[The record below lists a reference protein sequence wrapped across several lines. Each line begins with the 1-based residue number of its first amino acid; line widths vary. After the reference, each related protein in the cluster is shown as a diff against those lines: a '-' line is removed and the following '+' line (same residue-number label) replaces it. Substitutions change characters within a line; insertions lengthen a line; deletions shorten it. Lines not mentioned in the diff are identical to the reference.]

1 MEQNNKTSFEK
12 MQRDAEARL
21 KEMQRR
27 SSRYDLNADI
37 PPVPN
42 FVQVGNHHQNKTST
56 REKSS
61 QNATDNAKTL
71 KPENAFNKIRE
82 TSSNHSL
89 KKGFDLLKLFN
100 FSNFKL
106 DNDILVIVVLILLL
120 SSEEADELLLMALV
134 YIML

>member
-1 MEQNNKTSFEK
+1 MEQNNKTSFER
-12 MQRDAEARL
+12 MQRDAEERL

-27 SSRYDLNADI
+27 SKRYDLNADI

-42 FVQVGNHHQNKTST
+42 FVQVSNNKQNRTSS
-56 REKSS
+56 REKPS
-61 QNATDNAKTL
+61 QNVAENIKHHKSENTL
-71 KPENAFNKIRE
+71 SKSEGKYD
-82 TSSNHSL
+82 SHSL
-89 KKGFDLLKLFN
+89 KKGFDLLRLFN

>member
-1 MEQNNKTSFEK
+1 MEQNNKTSFER
-12 MQRDAEARL
+12 MQRDAEERL

-27 SSRYDLNADI
+27 SKRYDLNADI

-42 FVQVGNHHQNKTST
+42 FVQVSNNKQNRTSS
-56 REKSS
+56 REKNS
-61 QNATDNAKTL
+61 QNVAENIKHQKSENTL
-71 KPENAFNKIRE
+71 SKSEGK
-82 TSSNHSL
+82 SNSHSL
-89 KKGFDLLKLFN
+89 KKGFDLLRLFN

>member
-1 MEQNNKTSFEK
+1 MEQNNKTSFER
-12 MQRDAEARL
+12 MQRDAEERL

-27 SSRYDLNADI
+27 SKRYDLNADI

-42 FVQVGNHHQNKTST
+42 FVQVSNNKQNRTSS
-56 REKSS
+56 REKPS
-61 QNATDNAKTL
+61 QNVAENIKHQKSENTL
-71 KPENAFNKIRE
+71 SKSEGKYD
-82 TSSNHSL
+82 SHSL
-89 KKGFDLLKLFN
+89 KKGFDLLRLFN

>member
-1 MEQNNKTSFEK
+1 MEQNNKTSFER
-12 MQRDAEARL
+12 MQRDAEERL

-27 SSRYDLNADI
+27 SKRYDLNADI

-42 FVQVGNHHQNKTST
+42 FVQVSNNKQNRTSS
-56 REKSS
+56 REKPS
-61 QNATDNAKTL
+61 QNVAENIKHQKSENTL
-71 KPENAFNKIRE
+71 SKSEGK
-82 TSSNHSL
+82 SDSHSL
-89 KKGFDLLKLFN
+89 KKGFDLLRLFN

>member
-1 MEQNNKTSFEK
+1 
-12 MQRDAEARL
+12 MQRDAEERL

-27 SSRYDLNADI
+27 SKRYDLNADI

-42 FVQVGNHHQNKTST
+42 FVQVGNNKQNRTSS
-56 REKSS
+56 REKPS
-61 QNATDNAKTL
+61 QNVAENIKHQKSENTL
-71 KPENAFNKIRE
+71 SKSEGK
-82 TSSNHSL
+82 SDSHSL
-89 KKGFDLLKLFN
+89 KKGFDLLRLFN

-106 DNDILVIVVLILLL
+106 DNDILVIIVLILLL